1 MTRDGISINGL
12 GQSQD
17 DSGLESKTAKRT
29 TIQQT
34 LSGDGNGSYL
44 PHLLATVAHLLIGQ
58 VGHLQP
64 KLLDQSVV
72 NVGRVGCWDVR
83 GLQDREGPSSH
94 NKNVF
99 LNTSTIFKLKS
110 WIC

>member
-17 DSGLESKTAKRT
+17 DSGFESNTANST
-29 TIQQT
+29 AIQQT
-34 LSGDGNGSYL
+34 LSGDGNRPNL

-64 KLLDQSVV
+64 QLLDQSVV
-72 NVGRVGCWDVR
+72 NVGGIGSGDVR
-83 GLQDREGPSSH
+83 GFQ
-94 NKNVF
+94 N
-99 LNTSTIFKLKS
+99 
-110 WIC
+110 